1 MSVGA
6 DTEPEALFRGSHEAA
21 GRRDQFSGH
30 IQTPAQQQP
39 LRGQNKTQ
47 SKSLGDRPPTGGR
60 SGSLCLQSSKRP
72 GPLAVGRQ
80 GWVKL
85 SRGEALR
92 TQLGSGAKPPPK
104 IRLGAFC

>member
-6 DTEPEALFRGSHEAA
+6 DTGPEALFRGSNEAA
-21 GRRDQFSGH
+21 RRRDQFSRH

-60 SGSLCLQSSKRP
+60 SGSLCLQSSKLP

-92 TQLGSGAKPPPK
+92 TQLGSRAKPPPQV
-104 IRLGAFC
+104 RLGAFC